1 MRIALDAMGS
11 DDFPVPDVAGAVL
24 AARDYPDITVL
35 LVGNQAQIRAEL
47 AKHDTQNLRL
57 EIIDA
62 AEVVSMEDKPTEII
76 DSKPNSSIHVG
87 LRMLKDK
94 SADAFVTA
102 GNTGAALT
110 IALLHAPRRI
120 RGVKRPALCRDIRTK
135 DMQAVL
141 LDIGATPDAKPEW
154 LAQFAMMGMIY
165 ARDILGIA
173 NPRVALLSNGEEETK
188 GSQIVRETSALLQA
202 SSLNFTG
209 NVEPK
214 DVLRGA
220 ADVVVSDGFVGNI
233 MIKTA
238 EASMSMLEKMIK
250 DEVKSSVVASI
261 GGLLVRP
268 SLRRVKRYLDPAEI
282 GGALLLGIDGV
293 VIIGHGRSNAVA
305 IKNAIRQA
313 RAAVSSR
320 IVHTIEVG
328 LEHTTAPQM

>member
-24 AARDYPDITVL
+24 AARDYPDVTVL

-62 AEVVSMEDKPTEII
+62 AEVVTMEDKPTEII
-76 DSKPNSSIHVG
+76 DSKPNSSMHVG

>member
-1 MRIALDAMGS
+1 MGS